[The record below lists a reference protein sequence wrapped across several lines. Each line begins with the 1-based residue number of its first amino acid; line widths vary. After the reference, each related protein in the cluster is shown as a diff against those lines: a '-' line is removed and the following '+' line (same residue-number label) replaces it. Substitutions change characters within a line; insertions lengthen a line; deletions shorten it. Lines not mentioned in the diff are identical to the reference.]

1 MPPAGQ
7 RAHPGTAAIL
17 ARCPI
22 ALGRTVVSE
31 PSSEP
36 LVEPVARVWLRSNVP
51 PDRCVRPIMVA
62 PSNPPWTDHDSVPPS
77 RASRLHGSCVPT
89 SAGDNGMRTI
99 AGDGCLY
106 DPAARRFRA
115 SVARGRR
122 HSDEDYGTM
131 LKNTWQ
137 EGYFSR
143 RSSPRS
149 MSQRV
154 RVFSKDAFHFVSTW
168 MSDGICSRTR
178 MSPRTSARQLWS
190 PRSDTLS

>member
-22 ALGRTVVSE
+22 ALGRTLVSE

-77 RASRLHGSCVPT
+77 RASRLHGSWVPT

-106 DPAARRFRA
+106 DPSARRFRA

-143 RSSPRS
+143 RSSSRSISQPQQCVNLRSEAVPTDSPLNVPDRESYALYCVIPRLFEAS
-149 MSQRV
+149 
-154 RVFSKDAFHFVSTW
+154 
-168 MSDGICSRTR
+168 
-178 MSPRTSARQLWS
+178 
-190 PRSDTLS
+190 